1 MTSTASILPM
11 SQLEPGVD
19 VLFYSSDEKHAQ
31 RLAARLRDLA
41 RVHWEDSR
49 LFSPASWHSQYRG
62 RYLVLLDYA
71 NDDAP
76 ASTEI
81 AHQLLTMAPGLPLFG
96 VGSTAS
102 EHAAGILAALRA
114 GVLDF
119 FDLDASDAE
128 LRVLLEHAAK
138 LPTDTHAATTSAP
151 VPRRLGQLVLLLG
164 VRPGVGCSTLAAH
177 LGALAAPAP
186 PKPAAGNAPSGAE
199 KPAAADAPAPQA
211 LLLDLGQPASDAEL
225 YLGVTGEFH
234 YADAL
239 RNAGRID
246 ATLLRSALSRHGA
259 SQLAVLSQ
267 DAQAP
272 LYAPDAAEAGV
283 LVERLREH
291 VDLVLCDLG
300 GLPVRQIPASLLHA
314 ATEIWLVV
322 DQGIATMVSLDRCLR
337 DLQQA
342 GARDQR
348 LGLVVNRH
356 DDDCSLAPQQ
366 IAKRFELPLLATL
379 PNRSHSL
386 LISANQGKLLHQ
398 SAPRDPYIR
407 ALAPLRA
414 RLHTANMPPSSAIPW
429 WKRLFPR
436 AGGSPWKTR

>member
-1 MTSTASILPM
+1 MVTTASILPM
-11 SQLEPGVD
+11 SMLEPGVD
-19 VLFYSSDEKHAQ
+19 VLFYSSDEKRAQ

-41 RVHWEDSR
+41 RVQWEDSR
-49 LFSPASWHSQYRG
+49 LFSPASWRSQYQG

-76 ASTEI
+76 TSTEL
-81 AHQLLTMAPGLPLFG
+81 AHQLLAMAPGLPLFG

-102 EHAAGILAALRA
+102 DHAAGVLAALRA

-119 FDLDASDAE
+119 FDMDASDAE
-128 LRVLLEHAAK
+128 IRELLEHAAK
-138 LPTDTHAATTSAP
+138 LPTDARPATTPAP
-151 VPRRLGQLVLLLG
+151 RKLGQLVLLLG

-177 LGALAAPAP
+177 LGALAVPP
-186 PKPAAGNAPSGAE
+186 PKHPAGNTTPDADKSAST
-199 KPAAADAPAPQA
+199 DAPTPQA
-211 LLLDLGQPASDAEL
+211 LLLDLGQPAGDAEL

-239 RNAGRID
+239 RNANRID

-272 LYAPDAAEAGV
+272 LLSLDVAEMSV

-300 GLPVRQIPASLLHA
+300 GLQVRQIPASLLHA
-314 ATEIWLVV
+314 ASEIWLVV

-337 DLQQA
+337 DLQQV
-342 GARDQR
+342 GVRDQR
-348 LGLVVNRH
+348 LGLVANRH
-356 DDDCSLAPQQ
+356 DDDCGLTPQQ
-366 IAKRFELPLLATL
+366 IAKRFELPLLAIL
-379 PNRSHSL
+379 PNRSRTL

-407 ALAPLRA
+407 ALAPLRE
-414 RLHTANMPPSSAIPW
+414 RLHIANMPPSPATPW
-429 WKRLFPR
+429 WKRLFQR
-436 AGGSPWKTR
+436 GGGSPWKTR